1 VRGNIWGRAFAAVA
15 FVWTATLALC
25 GAAAATTFCVP
36 NFHAACPN
44 SGGNVAQAGLEAAM
58 QTNGDDGEPDRILL
72 DTGTISTQNN
82 SYELDSGD
90 NDDLEIVGAGPDKTT
105 ITNTGS
111 GNEFMIN
118 LNGARDVTVRDLT
131 LEVPAAYPDN
141 QGGALQAEED
151 TFVNVDIRSLNVR
164 GDGINSAIGGSTFT
178 DGRVYGSG
186 GGSIDVGF
194 GTNGAGSG
202 ELRVERT
209 LIEDASWGVDV
220 DSINVVTRVRRT
232 RIVDP
237 LAYGLR
243 VTTGGFAVMENSQ
256 ITVDDG
262 FALSAETGNTETLIA
277 TLRHTTIVDTGGD
290 EDPIVDVGDTG
301 APAAGSANVVISDT
315 IIAGNE
321 DPIECNSPTSSTNLT
336 LRYSWFFHSATV
348 IGNCTLSTFQT
359 LDAYAANPGPPQFV
373 DTTDYRIPA
382 GSPAIDHGDPLTAT
396 LPVIDYDGAPRPID
410 GDGDGNARR
419 DIGAYEYQP
428 PTAPGPPEPEEGG
441 GSPVLAGAGG
451 GPPSTAD
458 REAPQTTIARGPG
471 KQLVEGRAA
480 FRFRSSEA
488 GSRFECKLDRGKR
501 RPCRSPR
508 KFNGMKPGRHVF
520 KVGAVDAAG
529 NKDPTP
535 AKRRFRVPVPVAV
548 ASLTN
553 SRRVRSN
560 LLRGL
565 SISRN
570 PFVVRVNGGDR
581 SRPDE
586 GGTPCGTC
594 FR

>member
-1 VRGNIWGRAFAAVA
+1 VRGRLWPTTALAVSVA
-15 FVWTATLALC
+15 WVATLALLP
-25 GAAAATTFCVP
+25 GFAGATTFCVP
-36 NFHAACPN
+36 GFHAACPN

-58 QTNGDDGEPDRILL
+58 QTDGDDGEPDRILL
-72 DTGTISTQNN
+72 DAGTISTQNN
-82 SYELDSGD
+82 SYDLDSGD

-243 VTTGGFAVMENSQ
+243 VTTGGFAVMENSL

-290 EDPIVDVGDTG
+290 EDAIVDVGDTG

-321 DPIECNSPTSSTNLT
+321 DPLECNSPTSSTNLT

-359 LDAYAANPGPPQFV
+359 LDAYAPNPGPPQFV
-373 DTTDYRIPA
+373 DAVDYRIPA
-382 GSPAIDHGDPLTAT
+382 GSPAIDRGDPLTAT

-428 PTAPGPPEPEEGG
+428 PAPPGEAPGPGPTTPAEPPASGD
-441 GSPVLAGAGG
+441 PLA
-451 GPPSTAD
+451 AD
-458 REAPQTTIARGPG
+458 TTPPQTRIVYGPG
-471 KQLVEGRAA
+471 GRFGRLGQGRATIYYIA
-480 FRFRSSEA
+480 GEA
-488 GSRFECKLDRGKR
+488 ATFTCKLDRRKTT
-501 RPCRSPR
+501 PCGRY
-508 KFNGMKPGRHVF
+508 NGGPLCMPLPPKCHPNRTYSGLSPGRHLFRVW
-520 KVGAVDAAG
+520 ATDLAG
-529 NKDPTP
+529 NKDLTP
-535 AKRRFRVPVPVAV
+535 AKRRFRVPAPQA
-548 ASLTN
+548 A
-553 SRRVRSN
+553 
-560 LLRGL
+560 
-565 SISRN
+565 
-570 PFVVRVNGGDR
+570 P
-581 SRPDE
+581 
-586 GGTPCGTC
+586 
-594 FR
+594 